1 MKGFSIILHIG
12 LLLSYWIVYNRFVML
27 VDKRIY
33 NDACISK
40 AVYHLSNEMVITRSS
55 ISDSE
60 ELLAIRCDK
69 ESEAKAEERL
79 INVLNDYKLRT
90 IIENE
95 THDIKTILY
104 AKAFIDDEDIDLPE
118 TDYV

>member
-1 MKGFSIILHIG
+1 MI
-12 LLLSYWIVYNRFVML
+12 

-40 AVYHLSNEMVITRSS
+40 AVYHLSNEMVITRSY
-55 ISDSE
+55 ISDNE
-60 ELLAIRCDK
+60 ELLDIRCDK
-69 ESEAKAEERL
+69 ESEAMAEERL

-90 IIENE
+90 IIETE

-104 AKAFIDDEDIDLPE
+104 AKAFVDDEDVDLLE
-118 TDYV
+118 SDYV

>member
-1 MKGFSIILHIG
+1 MI
-12 LLLSYWIVYNRFVML
+12 

-40 AVYHLSNEMVITRSS
+40 AVYHLSNEMVITRSY
-55 ISDSE
+55 ISDNE
-60 ELLAIRCDK
+60 ELLDIRCDK
-69 ESEAKAEERL
+69 ESEAMAEERL
-79 INVLNDYKLRT
+79 ISVLNDYKLRT
-90 IIENE
+90 IIETE

-104 AKAFIDDEDIDLPE
+104 AKAFVDDEDVDLLE

>member
-1 MKGFSIILHIG
+1 MI
-12 LLLSYWIVYNRFVML
+12 

-40 AVYHLSNEMVITRSS
+40 AVYHLSNEMVITRSY
-55 ISDSE
+55 ISDNE
-60 ELLAIRCDK
+60 ELLDIRCDK
-69 ESEAKAEERL
+69 ESEVMAEERL

-90 IIENE
+90 IIETE
-95 THDIKTILY
+95 THDIKTNLY
-104 AKAFIDDEDIDLPE
+104 AKAFVDDEDVDLLD